1 MELIVSI
8 GTGFF
13 VDRKENIQ
21 SIGLDALLNQI
32 IASTTDTEDIHAMLN
47 DFLPPEKYFRMNP
60 VLRSNTA
67 IDEKDKNVLTG
78 LKHFAKEIVQELETG
93 PNAKHFQQTLKTLQP
108 SK

>member
-1 MELIVSI
+1 MVSI

-13 VDRKENIQ
+13 LDRKENIQ

-47 DFLPPEKYFRMNP
+47 DFLPKEKYFRMNP

-67 IDEKDKNVLTG
+67 IDEKDKNVLQA
-78 LKHFAKEIVQELETG
+78 LKLFAKEIVHEMETG
-93 PNAKHFQQTLKTLQP
+93 PDAKHFQQTLKILQG